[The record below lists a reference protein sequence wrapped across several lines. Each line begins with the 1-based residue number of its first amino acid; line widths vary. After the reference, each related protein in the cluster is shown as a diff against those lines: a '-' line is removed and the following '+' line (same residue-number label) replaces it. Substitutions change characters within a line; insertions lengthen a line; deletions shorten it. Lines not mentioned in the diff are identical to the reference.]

1 MRGSGASRD
10 YSRATISI
18 MKGTKTEVSPGV
30 WRLRVYVGRR
40 PNGAPIQVTKTVR
53 APIAKQGAG
62 VRIADKELAV
72 MVAKASRGKL
82 TTGTD
87 TLRQIIEDYFVRCDL
102 EGRSPTTMREYRR
115 IAETVVYPAIGAL
128 PVSKLTHRR
137 LNDLY
142 GSLVA
147 KGNKPTTVRRV
158 HALINAALN
167 HAEKTGGVEHNIARR
182 ASPPRVRPAQV
193 EAPSPEQVRDIIKA
207 AEEEDPAMA
216 TLLLLAALT
225 GARRG
230 ELCGLRWSDV
240 DWKGSTL
247 AISRSIY
254 QTSDGGWGEK
264 GTKTH
269 AVRRI
274 GLDPVAVEALRRHQ
288 ARAEAMADEA
298 GVDLADDGFVFSFSP
313 AGSEPLL
320 PDLVTRRAA
329 KLAKAGGV
337 ETHLHTL
344 RHFAATQGIA
354 AGFDAVTVS
363 QRLGHADPSI
373 TLKVYSHAIEQR
385 DRDLAD
391 SLGAT
396 LALGQGTK

>member
-1 MRGSGASRD
+1 
-10 YSRATISI
+10 

-40 PNGAPIQVTKTVR
+40 PNGTPIQVTKTVR
-53 APIAKQGAG
+53 APVAKPGAG
-62 VRIADKELAV
+62 VRLADKELAT
-72 MVAKASRGKL
+72 MVARASRGKL
-82 TTGTD
+82 TSGAD
-87 TLRQIIEDYFVRCDL
+87 TMKQIIEDYFQRCDL
-102 EGRSPTTMREYRR
+102 EGRSPTTMHEYRR
-115 IAETVVYPAIGAL
+115 IAEKVVYPAVGNL

-142 GSLVA
+142 GTLVD

-158 HALINAALN
+158 HALISASLN
-167 HAEKTGGVEHNIARR
+167 HAEKTGGVEHNVARL

-193 EAPSPEQVRDIIKA
+193 EAPTPEQVRDILRA
-207 AEEEDPAMA
+207 AEKQNPAMA

-230 ELCGLRWSDV
+230 ELCAIRWSDI
-240 DWKGSTL
+240 DRKTKTL
-247 AISRSIY
+247 AIERSVY
-254 QTSDGGWGEK
+254 QIPTGGWGEK
-264 GTKTH
+264 DTKSH
-269 AVRRI
+269 AARRI
-274 GLDPVAVEALRRHQ
+274 GLDPVALEALQRHR
-288 ARAEAMADEA
+288 ARALTVAGEA
-298 GVDLADDGFVFSFSP
+298 GVELADDGFVFSVSP
-313 AGSEPLL
+313 AGSEPMA
-320 PDLVTRRAA
+320 PDQVTRLAA

-337 ETHLHTL
+337 DTHLHTL

-385 DRDLAD
+385 DRDLAE

-396 LALGQGTK
+396 LALPGG